1 MNSTNTQY
9 KGVKGWLLLLCVC
22 LTVLDPFSAFM
33 TLIAATN
40 AAKPHFDRYP
50 ELFRLVLI
58 GGICS
63 TFLIVFSIYAGLSL
77 WRVVPNAVTTAKRY
91 FISAFIYALFSMFL
105 PVIVGVSEKAFPE
118 FSQGASIN
126 NVIVILYLAIWYL
139 YLMRSKRVRAT
150 YGESSE
156 RRAES

>member
-1 MNSTNTQY
+1 MHNRETQY
-9 KGVKGWLLLLCVC
+9 KGVRGWLLLLCVC

-40 AAKPHFDRYP
+40 AAKPHFDQYP

-126 NVIVILYLAIWYL
+126 NAIVIVYLAIWYL
-139 YLMRSKRVRAT
+139 YLMRSKRVKAT
-150 YGESSE
+150 YGTENLGS
-156 RRAES
+156 